1 MMRRQAGLCLSLV
14 ALSLVSQGEAF
25 SVGVAAPRAL
35 SHTSI
40 ALRSPIRPM
49 YAPARRAPAA
59 LRMQADSEKGSPL
72 DSIAKPALWAGF
84 AAYMFI
90 VFASDAPCGPGATG
104 DLCGISL
111 PTMME
116 AINLSINFWFVTPLV
131 FPTMAPEL
139 HPALEGLFNIVIA
152 WGALF
157 SGFLSDSRKPAMLP
171 FCIGTAFL
179 TNVFLLPYLALRTPW
194 PSTPVPREDITA
206 SDDVLKVAEGKLLP
220 LSMTAVLGLSLLW
233 AAVGRGGDYGGV
245 AERATA
251 LWEMITHTDRL
262 AHSFGVDCLTFWI
275 VQGWLVPDDMR
286 RRDGT

>member
-1 MMRRQAGLCLSLV
+1 MRRQAGLCLSLV

-116 AINLSINFWFVTPLV
+116 AINLSINFWS
-131 FPTMAPEL
+131 APRSKTREKWCPESL
-139 HPALEGLFNIVIA
+139 RPPGASTEVRFRPQVCDPAGVPYH
-152 WGALF
+152 GA
-157 SGFLSDSRKPAMLP
+157 
-171 FCIGTAFL
+171 
-179 TNVFLLPYLALRTPW
+179 
-194 PSTPVPREDITA
+194 
-206 SDDVLKVAEGKLLP
+206 
-220 LSMTAVLGLSLLW
+220 
-233 AAVGRGGDYGGV
+233 
-245 AERATA
+245 
-251 LWEMITHTDRL
+251 
-262 AHSFGVDCLTFWI
+262 
-275 VQGWLVPDDMR
+275 
-286 RRDGT
+286 